1 MKNLLHIRHFLMAS
15 SVLAMA
21 TPAFAQEGDLQQEA
35 GLNDIV
41 VTAQRR
47 EESLQSVPVAVT
59 AFGTEQ
65 LEQLRIT
72 NVRRLDALAPG
83 LQVTTRGQQSSVTVA
98 IRGITSGVANNSVD
112 PKVGIYVDGVYVGRS
127 VGSLFDLADIQRV
140 EVLRGPQGTLF
151 GRNATSGALNITT
164 ADPKGEWGVNAN
176 LSYGNYNAFRGKV
189 TLDLPAFG
197 PFSARLSYL
206 HDQIDGDV
214 ENLLAGR
221 TIDLRLR
228 EPSFGV
234 FRYGKDL
241 GMTNVDGVQ
250 ASIKGD
256 FGNLVATYRFDYTDS
271 QSLGRAIQTFGV
283 IPDSTG
289 ALLSG
294 IIAFQPLFGGITNIS
309 PRRLDAVANASS
321 KEHVI
326 TQGHSLTLALQAT
339 DNFSVKSISAYRK
352 LDQKP
357 YIYDL
362 GGTGGNRFTFA
373 QLSALLGRNVAG
385 VLDPANA
392 PGPNDSFFSLLTAR
406 TTQQK
411 QFSQEV
417 QFQLATDLFDLT
429 AGLFYFHE
437 KSPAKD
443 VLGTFQPVDDGVVIP
458 LPGLDSPFG
467 NGLTSTV
474 AINDS
479 MAGYGQLTWHVTP
492 TFDLTGGLRYT
503 IDDRELDIKAITGGQ
518 GGSLGV
524 GRYKAS
530 YEKLNYTA
538 IANWRPSSRLTAYA
552 KVATGYVSGGIL
564 SGIPYEPETL
574 QSFEVGLKSILFDN
588 RMRANI
594 AGFYNKYRGLQVQQF
609 VNGRQRFDNAG
620 KATIKGI
627 EAETEIV
634 PFAGLTLSGNVSYT
648 DFDYK
653 EFIINGVDI
662 ADESRPV
669 FLSKWTARGSV
680 NYSAPEF
687 TNGSYISARVDVT
700 YKSKHYFLQRPIRE
714 AATGAISPLE
724 QYDGVPART
733 VVDARLGL
741 MDVPVGGGK
750 VSLSAFGQNI
760 FNERFNPYG
769 VSVLQLVTAYDRG
782 RTYGIELGAKF

>member
-1 MKNLLHIRHFLMAS
+1 MAIS
-15 SVLAMA
+15 S
-21 TPAFAQEGDLQQEA
+21 PAFAQDGSSAEGEW
-35 GLNDIV
+35 LNDIV

-47 EESLQSVPVAVT
+47 EESLQRVPVAVT
-59 AFGTEQ
+59 AFGSEQ

-72 NVRRLDALAPG
+72 NARRLDALAPG

-127 VGSLFDLADIQRV
+127 VGSLFDLADIERV

-164 ADPKGEWGVNAN
+164 AQPKGEWGLSAN

-189 TLDLPAFG
+189 TLDLPEVG

-214 ENLLAGR
+214 ENLLAGQ

-241 GMTNVDGVQ
+241 GMSNVDGVQ
-250 ASIKGD
+250 ASVKGD
-256 FGNLVATYRFDYTDS
+256 FGNLVATYRFDHTDS
-271 QSLGRAIQTFGV
+271 QSLGRAVQTFGP

-289 ALLSG
+289 ALLTA
-294 IIAFQPLFGGITNIS
+294 IIGYQPTFGGITNIS
-309 PRRLDAVANASS
+309 PSRLDAVANGSS
-321 KEHVI
+321 REHVV
-326 TQGHSLTLALQAT
+326 TQGHSLTLALEAT
-339 DNFSVKSISAYRK
+339 DNFAIKSITAFRK
-352 LDQKP
+352 MDQKP

-362 GGTGGNRFTFA
+362 GGTAGNRFTLA
-373 QLSALLGRNVAG
+373 QLNALLSRDIDAI
-385 VLDPANA
+385 LDPANA

-417 QFQLATDLFDLT
+417 QFQLSTDVFDLT

-437 KSPAKD
+437 RSPAKD
-443 VLGTFQPVDDGVVIP
+443 VLGTFQPVENGVVIP
-458 LPGLDSPFG
+458 LPDLDATFG

-474 AINDS
+474 AINSS

-492 TFDLTGGLRYT
+492 TFELTGGLRYT
-503 IDDRELDIKAITGGQ
+503 IDDRELDIKAISGAQ

-524 GRYKAS
+524 GVSKAS

-538 IANWRPSSRLTAYA
+538 IANWRPTGRITAYA

-564 SGIPYEPETL
+564 SGIPYGPETL
-574 QSFEVGLKSILFDN
+574 QSFEVGLKTILLDN
-588 RMRANI
+588 KLRANF

-620 KATIKGI
+620 KATIQGV
-627 EAETEIV
+627 EAEVEFM
-634 PFAGLTLSGNVSYT
+634 PMRGLALSANASYV
-648 DFDYK
+648 DFDYQ
-653 EFIINGVDI
+653 EFIVNGVDI
-662 ADESRPV
+662 AAESRPV
-669 FLSKWTARGSV
+669 FMSKWTARGSV

-687 TNGSYISARVDVT
+687 QNGSYINARVDAT
-700 YKSKHYFLQRPIRE
+700 YKGPHNFLQRQIRNTT
-714 AATGAISPLE
+714 TGAISPID
-724 QYDGVPART
+724 QYNGVRPRT

-741 MDVPVGGGK
+741 MDLPISGGR
-750 VSLSAFGQNI
+750 VNLSAFGQNI

-782 RTYGIELGAKF
+782 RTYGLEIGAKF